1 MEMQR
6 RRRRAAEE
14 IAKPADE
21 PAQEEAPNEDSDVD
35 DETRIIA
42 SYKEKI
48 TNPLT
53 AIRAMCVECMGGAPR
68 LVAECPSNNCA
79 LHPFRMGKNTMHG
92 KYGKPNPTAAKNI
105 ATRARRK

>member
-1 MEMQR
+1 MEVQR

-14 IAKPADE
+14 ISKPADE
-21 PAQEEAPNEDSDVD
+21 PAQEIENEEDEVD

-48 TNPLT
+48 SNPLT

-92 KYGKPNPTAAKNI
+92 KYGKPNPKAAKVV
-105 ATRARRK
+105 AARRRK